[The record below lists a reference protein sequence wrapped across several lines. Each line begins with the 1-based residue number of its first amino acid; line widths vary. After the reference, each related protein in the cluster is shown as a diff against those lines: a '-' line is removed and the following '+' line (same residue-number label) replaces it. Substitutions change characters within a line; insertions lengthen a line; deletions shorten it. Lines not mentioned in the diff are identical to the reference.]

1 MFIKVGLKTKN
12 MKQNDLS
19 VSPVFYV
26 IMMITGIV
34 VIIGGMM
41 HSRTVL
47 IPLMMAT
54 VIAIISNGPTT
65 WFQKK
70 GLPQWLAILLV
81 MVLICCIA
89 LLTLVIVG
97 SSAKDFMYNLP
108 TYEDKLHQQMQHLY
122 AFLDNKGVHLK
133 GKGIGEI
140 LDPASAMKYAGALLS
155 DLGNLLANGFI
166 IMLIVVFMLFE
177 AGGFPAKLKA
187 IYGEDD
193 SKLLQLHKFKKSV
206 EQYMYIKTLVSLA
219 TGVLA
224 MLSLMVI
231 GVDYPVMWG
240 MIAFALNFVPNIG
253 SIIAAVPPV
262 LLAVVQLGPASGL
275 AAAVCYLAINMVM
288 GNVIEPRYMGKGL
301 GLSTLVVFL
310 SLLFWGWVLGP
321 IGMLL
326 SVVLTM
332 KLKILLD
339 SNEDTRRLALLLGPN
354 PTE

>member
-1 MFIKVGLKTKN
+1 
-12 MKQNDLS
+12 MKQNDVS
-19 VSPVFYV
+19 VPPVFYV
-26 IMMITGIV
+26 IMMFTGIV
-34 VIIGGMM
+34 VIIAGMM

-54 VIAIISNGPTT
+54 VIAIISNGPTV

-81 MVLICCIA
+81 MVLMCCVTLLA
-89 LLTLVIVG
+89 LVVVG
-97 SSAKDFMYNLP
+97 SSVKDFMQNLP
-108 TYEDKLHQQMQHLY
+108 AYEEKLSQQMQHLY

-133 GKGIGEI
+133 GKGIADI
-140 LDPASAMKYAGALLS
+140 LDPASAMKYAGALLNE
-155 DLGNLLANGFI
+155 LGNLLTNGFVI
-166 IMLIVVFMLFE
+166 LLIVIFMLFE
-177 AGGFPAKLKA
+177 ASGLPAKLKA

-193 SKLLQLHKFKKSV
+193 SKLLQLQQFKKSV
-206 EQYMYIKTLVSLA
+206 KQYMFIKTLVSLA

-240 MIAFALNFVPNIG
+240 MVAFAFNFVPNVG

-275 AAAVCYLAINMVM
+275 AVAACYLAINMVM

-332 KLKILLD
+332 KLKIMLD
-339 SNEDTRRLALLLGPN
+339 SNEDTQWLAVLLGPN
-354 PTE
+354 PTEEEILEK

>member
-1 MFIKVGLKTKN
+1 
-12 MKQNDLS
+12 MKHADVTDSS
-19 VSPVFYV
+19 VFHG
-26 IMMITGIV
+26 IMIITGIV

-41 HSRTVL
+41 HARTVL
-47 IPLMMAT
+47 VPLMMAT
-54 VIAIISNGPTT
+54 VIAIVSSGPIT

-89 LLTLVIVG
+89 LLALLVVG
-97 SSAKDFMYNLP
+97 SSAKDFLHNLP
-108 TYEDKLHQQMQHLY
+108 AYENKLHQQMEQLY
-122 AFLDNKGVHLK
+122 TFLGSKGLHFK
-133 GKGIGEI
+133 EKGIAKI
-140 LDPASAMKYAGALLS
+140 FNPASAMKYAGVLLN
-155 DLGNLLANGFI
+155 DLGILLTNGFI
-166 IMLIVVFMLFE
+166 ILLLVIFILFE
-177 AGGFPAKLKA
+177 ASGLPAKLKA

-193 SKLLQLHKFKKSV
+193 SKLLLLQKFNNSV
-206 EQYMYIKTLVSLA
+206 KQYMFIKTLVSLT

-224 MLSLMVI
+224 TLSLMVI

-240 MIAFALNFVPNIG
+240 MIAFAFNFVPSVG

-262 LLAVVQLGPASGL
+262 LLAVVQLGPGSGL
-275 AAAVCYLAINMVM
+275 AAAACYLAINMVM
-288 GNVIEPRYMGKGL
+288 GSVIEPRFMSKGL

-321 IGMLL
+321 VGMLL

-339 SNEDTRRLALLLGPN
+339 SNEETQWLALLLGPS

>member
-1 MFIKVGLKTKN
+1 M
-12 MKQNDLS
+12 
-19 VSPVFYV
+19 
-26 IMMITGIV
+26 IMIFTGIV
-34 VIIGGMM
+34 VIIAGMM

-54 VIAIISNGPTT
+54 VIAIISSGPIA

-81 MVLICCIA
+81 MLLMCGVAMLA
-89 LLTLVIVG
+89 LVVVG
-97 SSAKDFMYNLP
+97 SSVKDFMQNLP
-108 TYEDKLHQQMQHLY
+108 AYETKLQQQMDQLY
-122 AFLDNKGVHLK
+122 TFLDSKGLHLK
-133 GKGIGEI
+133 GKGIAEI

-155 DLGNLLANGFI
+155 DLGSLLTNGFVI
-166 IMLIVVFMLFE
+166 LLIVIFMLFE
-177 AGGFPAKLKA
+177 AGGFPAKLRA

-193 SKLLQLHKFKKSV
+193 SKLLMLQKFGNSV
-206 EQYMYIKTLVSLA
+206 KQYMFIKTLVSLA

-224 MLSLMVI
+224 ALSLMVI

-240 MIAFALNFVPNIG
+240 MIAFALNFVPNVG

-262 LLAVVQLGPASGL
+262 LLGVVQLGPGSGL
-275 AAAVCYLAINMVM
+275 AVAACYLAINMVM
-288 GNVIEPRYMGKGL
+288 GNVIEPRFMGKEL

-321 IGMLL
+321 VGMLL

-339 SNEDTRRLALLLGPN
+339 SNEDTRWLALLLGPN